1 MNIGERIKKL
11 RKEKGLSVDYIAE
24 KLGKNRATVY
34 RYESSEIENLPYPI
48 LVPLADILGT
58 TPMYLMGC
66 EVEDIKVTKE
76 EKQLLENYN
85 KLNSKGKERLIDYS
99 DELTTNIKYM
109 DNSNNEITATID
121 NVTNVD
127 FNSNNKDDDEEVFV
141 PYKSLDEIDGCNA
154 AHADNLT
161 PEQLEHVK
169 SIILELENKRKLEEF
184 NKRKNK

>member
-48 LVPLADILGT
+48 LVPLAEILGT

-66 EVEDIKVTKE
+66 EVENIKVTKE

-85 KLNSKGKERLIDYS
+85 KLDIEDKNKVIDYTQLLS
-99 DELTTNIKYM
+99 NQDKYK
-109 DNSNNEITATID
+109 DLNNTNNEISATKD
-121 NVTNVD
+121 NVIE
-127 FNSNNKDDDEEVFV
+127 FENKKDDEEVFK
-141 PYKSLDEIDGCNA
+141 PYKSFDELGAECNA

-161 PEQLEHVK
+161 PEKLEHAKQV
-169 SIILELENKRKLEEF
+169 ILEAENELKLAEWKKKH
-184 NKRKNK
+184 NK

>member
-85 KLNSKGKERLIDYS
+85 KLDSDDKTKVIDY
-99 DELTTNIKYM
+99 TNLLSNQDKYKSA
-109 DNSNNEITATID
+109 NKSASEITATTD
-121 NVTNVD
+121 NAVELD
-127 FNSNNKDDDEEVFV
+127 IQSSNSKNECYTLAAHDDDLTEETKKRNLEKVKNIF
-141 PYKSLDEIDGCNA
+141 KQMDE
-154 AHADNLT
+154 
-161 PEQLEHVK
+161 E
-169 SIILELENKRKLEEF
+169 
-184 NKRKNK
+184 